1 MSINV
6 IIVEDRPII
15 NISVD
20 EFASQRAVEAA
31 KEAKESEDQT
41 ALDRIA
47 TGEDR
52 VQTGLDRV
60 QTGLDRIATG
70 LDRVATAADLVQTG
84 LDRIA
89 TGEDR
94 VQTGLD
100 RVATGN
106 DRIATG
112 EDRAATAA
120 DKAQTGQDK
129 TAAQTAA
136 TTSTEQ
142 AALSIAAKTAS
153 ETAKDIAVTK
163 ASEASTSAQT
173 ATAQAAIATAA
184 ANSATSVILQ
194 GVYGVEWN
202 KTFATTVCTRV
213 GDMTLHN
220 AVTGLPVH
228 RKMRPCILTDS
239 GVVNYYL
246 NPDNYLLRADGFA
259 ALLNGTDGQV
269 MIEIP
274 EHWRRFDSVGDIQ
287 RAQISETSF
296 RGAHRVAKCYVS
308 AFEASVFRPTN
319 KLSSVINLST
329 DYRGGNNTAAW
340 DLEERTLL
348 GRPATS
354 ISRTN
359 FTTYA
364 RNRGAGW
371 DQYLYEV
378 HKTIFWLFT
387 IEYATRNSQL
397 AFNATL
403 TADSFRQGGLGDGV
417 TNIVSGTWSSFNSF
431 NPFLACGAGGLSSAT
446 SSLAITHPTLGA
458 TQIPKYRGV
467 ENPFGHIWN
476 WTEGINIRAG
486 NARNMIYKANSRDY
500 RSADY
505 QTYAFAGDQA
515 TANGFIKEL
524 LFGEAGDIL
533 AGNTSGASAS
543 TFWADQLFQSIP
555 GTGESLRG
563 LLVGGSATFS
573 TSAGLLCEDLTPPPS
588 FSGAN
593 VGSRLCFMG
602 V

>member
-1 MSINV
+1 MA
-6 IIVEDRPII
+6 IIKRIDKGSPLTWE
-15 NISVD
+15 
-20 EFASQRAVEAA
+20 E
-31 KEAKESEDQT
+31 
-41 ALDRIA
+41 LD
-47 TGEDR
+47 GNFDR
-52 VQTGLDRV
+52 VEEIREEVLAYHVD
-60 QTGLDRIATG
+60 A
-70 LDRVATAADLVQTG
+70 VALAV
-84 LDRIA
+84 
-89 TGEDR
+89 
-94 VQTGLD
+94 
-100 RVATGN
+100 
-106 DRIATG
+106 
-112 EDRAATAA
+112 
-120 DKAQTGQDK
+120 
-129 TAAQTAA
+129 
-136 TTSTEQ
+136 
-142 AALSIAAKTAS
+142 AAKTAA
-153 ETAKDIAVTK
+153 ETA
-163 ASEASTSAQT
+163 
-173 ATAQAAIATAA
+173 AAIATTQ

-259 ALLNGTDGQV
+259 ALLDGTDGQV

-319 KLSSVINLST
+319 KLSSVINLSA

-340 DLEERTLL
+340 DAQSNTLL
-348 GRPATS
+348 GMPATS

-378 HKTIFWLFT
+378 HKTIFWLYT

-417 TNIVSGTWSSFNSF
+417 TNINGTTWTNFNSV

-467 ENPFGHIWN
+467 ENPFGHIWK
-476 WTEGINIRAG
+476 WTEGINIRSG

-533 AGNTSGASAS
+533 AGNTSGGSAS

-555 GTGESLRG
+555 ATGESLRG
-563 LLVGGSATFS
+563 LLVGGSANTGS
-573 TSAGLLCEDLTPPPS
+573 TAGFVYSNSFHVPS
-588 FSGAN
+588 ITYTSF
-593 VGSRLCFMG
+593 GSRLCFMG
-602 V
+602 A